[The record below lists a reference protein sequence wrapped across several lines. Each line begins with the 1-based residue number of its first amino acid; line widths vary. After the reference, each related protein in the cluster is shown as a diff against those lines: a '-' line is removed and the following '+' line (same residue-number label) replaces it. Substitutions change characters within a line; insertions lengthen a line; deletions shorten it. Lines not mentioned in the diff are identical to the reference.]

1 MPRNVNKDF
10 LKAPIL
16 LNNSK
21 YVEFSTICVDFTV
34 CVWHWLHSN
43 LVKWGLLDHLLE
55 HVVDP
60 CKKSRRDSQ
69 SVAKKAAQN
78 QIKRVVLL
86 RSRG

>member
-1 MPRNVNKDF
+1 MYVVYRYALIFRNSCEKSGEKWFAYYTN
-10 LKAPIL
+10 
-16 LNNSK
+16 
-21 YVEFSTICVDFTV
+21 
-34 CVWHWLHSN
+34 SN